1 MPEGVEAMR
10 ALLHSG
16 TLTQFYPHRATF
28 ACVDF
33 QSFVKLGL
41 EVETHGI
48 VQSRFIADLLFMLGT
63 VRIHVHMT
71 YLSIYLS
78 INPVQSNPI
87 QSNLI

>member
-1 MPEGVEAMR
+1 VPEGVEAMR

-48 VQSRFIADLLFMLGT
+48 VQSRFIADLLFMLGIVT
-63 VRIHVHMT
+63 DSCT
-71 YLSIYLS
+71 YDLSIYLS
-78 INPVQSNPI
+78 ILSI
-87 QSNLI
+87 LSFFSIYLSI